1 MKNGIR
7 GWRRRRKEETIGEEQ
22 NWRERDK
29 HRSRASW
36 CPNKEGE
43 GETGN
48 TEWCRMRKKEKM
60 KEGKKKEGRVASE
73 WLLNKGLSCSLQR
86 LVKLSYLLH
95 LLFACLICFASSSSR
110 YCPSCLSHVSLD
122 DALPRRPSVFFHFFH
137 LFLWS
142 YSCITRR
149 PSSYL
154 LLIKHLPCMTN
165 KDSSMLSIKSPL
177 DSFSSLWTHFLVKIV
192 REAYLLHV
200 FLWLLVEEDCDFNE
214 EHTRGEFFERM
225 SCVFFL
231 SKKYFVCREKRRS
244 WDELISV
251 YVILLG
257 ILLLSPKWKLMEE
270 RKETGLLS
278 CQRTKSY
285 LLDCISSL
293 FL

>member
-110 YCPSCLSHVSLD
+110 YCPSCLSLSLMS
-122 DALPRRPSVFFHFFH
+122 LWTMPSLEGH
-137 LFLWS
+137 
-142 YSCITRR
+142 
-149 PSSYL
+149 PSSSISFICSFEVTVASLVDL
-154 LLIKHLPCMTN
+154 LLI
-165 KDSSMLSIKSPL
+165 
-177 DSFSSLWTHFLVKIV
+177 FSW
-192 REAYLLHV
+192 
-200 FLWLLVEEDCDFNE
+200 
-214 EHTRGEFFERM
+214 
-225 SCVFFL
+225 
-231 SKKYFVCREKRRS
+231 
-244 WDELISV
+244 
-251 YVILLG
+251 
-257 ILLLSPKWKLMEE
+257 
-270 RKETGLLS
+270 
-278 CQRTKSY
+278 
-285 LLDCISSL
+285 
-293 FL
+293 